1 MVLTILAAFALAISF
16 AVDLG
21 HRTRYLLG
29 GVLLVCIASA
39 AVPDS
44 RALTMASAIGF
55 TFAVFALIVDA
66 TTRRF
71 SSAAPRRS

>member
-1 MVLTILAAFALAISF
+1 MILPVLAAIALALSF

-29 GVLLVCIASA
+29 SVLGVCIASA
-39 AVPDS
+39 VIRDS
-44 RALTMASAIGF
+44 RVLTMLAVIGF
-55 TFAVFALIVDA
+55 TFALFALIVDA

-71 SSAAPRRS
+71 SAAPRRS